1 MLQEQE
7 LTETAEA
14 EGHLHHNLNS
24 PVSNLPGDV
33 LLYIFSINCHL
44 YYDNPHYPSQTT
56 RRTAQVCQMWRRL
69 ALSSPTIWA
78 DSLDFGDP
86 LPWLNEVIL
95 RTGNAP
101 VKVVF
106 PSVTAEYGQGK
117 ILGPWKVMISSVR
130 FHFPRVMVAQAL
142 SESTFDNTKFGLA
155 LSLAERAHTLLVRTS
170 RTQWHNLIQHF
181 HGLSMPHLRTFA
193 VLLDEPRVPNPVK
206 AFRYPFNI
214 HTPQLREVFLRRCN
228 SDFSSPYLRNI
239 TSLSFQGAEDRE
251 LLTPSNWL
259 RILRG
264 MPSLEY
270 LYLDLVPLVK
280 LEDLPDYHASTE
292 SDSLS
297 LPHLQYFRTCGY
309 FITCGPIIALLQV
322 PTTCGMHVISQ
333 IIQDNETF
341 RMMIGNLRR
350 RCHSAGEAQGFQEAM
365 KALYLTID
373 LAHMTFSNSKPE
385 NREEKTSLTFTFSL
399 LGAFSMDSI
408 ISNLL
413 SVIALLSPG
422 VNELSFER
430 RIGCKANS
438 NNLPET
444 LISEI
449 IETLPFTKMENLV
462 IKEEE
467 FLQRILSAVN
477 RRAKTFGPL
486 FPSLQII
493 TLQGLIL
500 GPDLLDDEPFQ
511 ELLRFIEQRKV
522 VGFPIKLIELKDC
535 SESQGVSLKSGRIEQ
550 LELFVEVVIS
560 TS

>member
-1 MLQEQE
+1 MLQDQE
-7 LTETAEA
+7 LTYTAEA
-14 EGHLHHNLNS
+14 EGHHHHNLNS

-78 DSLDFGDP
+78 NSLDFEDP
-86 LPWLNEVIL
+86 LPWLNEAIL
-95 RTGNAP
+95 RTRNVP

-117 ILGPWKVMISSVR
+117 ILGLWKAMISSVR
-130 FHFPRVMVAQAL
+130 FHLPRVIVAQAL
-142 SESTFDNTKFGLA
+142 SESTFDDTKFGVA
-155 LSLAERAHTLLVRTS
+155 LSLAERAHTLLLRTS

-193 VLLDEPRVPNPVK
+193 VLLDEPRVPDPVK
-206 AFRYPFNI
+206 AFQYPFNI

-280 LEDLPDYHASTE
+280 LEDLPDHHTPTE

-309 FITCGPIIALLQV
+309 FVTCGPIIALLQV
-322 PTTCGMHVISQ
+322 PSTCGMHVISQ
-333 IIQDNETF
+333 ITQDNETF
-341 RMMIGNLRR
+341 RMMIGKLRR

-365 KALYLTID
+365 KVLYLTID
-373 LAHMTFSNSKPE
+373 LAHITFSNSKPE
-385 NREEKTSLTFTFSL
+385 NREENSSLTFAFSL
-399 LGAFSMDSI
+399 LGALSMDSI

-430 RIGCKANS
+430 RLTANS

-444 LISEI
+444 LISKI
-449 IETLPFTKMENLV
+449 IETLPFTKMEKLV
-462 IKEEE
+462 IREEE

-477 RRAKTFGPL
+477 RGAKTFGPL

-500 GPDLLDDEPFQ
+500 GPDLLDDEAFQ
-511 ELLRFIEQRKV
+511 ELLRFLEQRKV
-522 VGFPIKLIELKDC
+522 MGFPIRLIELKDC
-535 SESQGVSLKSGRIEQ
+535 SESEGVSLKFGRIEQ
-550 LELFVEVVIS
+550 LELFVEVFIS
-560 TS
+560 